1 MAFSRLLVAKVI
13 QSHKDCEYDKKEL
26 LNSEMK
32 GVMPY
37 AKRKS
42 NKNAEC

>member
-1 MAFSRLLVAKVI
+1 MAFSRLLVTKVI
-13 QSHKDCEYDKKEL
+13 QLYKDCEYDKKEL

-37 AKRKS
+37 AKRES
-42 NKNAEC
+42 RKNT